1 MAKIDHLF
9 DILLERDGS
18 DLHLLEG
25 QRPKIRQYGQLINLK
40 DEPVLDGATIRDYL
54 QEICSED
61 QWKLFQKNRDLD
73 FAYGRVESSRFRA
86 NYYFQHHGIGG
97 VFRIIP
103 HRILSIDDLE
113 LPQILKVF
121 AQQRSGLILVTG
133 PTGCGKSTTL
143 AAVLDYINEHYSRY
157 ILTIEEPIEFVHVNK
172 KSIFCQREV
181 GGDVKSFSDA
191 LRSAQRQDCDVIL
204 VGEMRDYETISL
216 AVSAASVGK
225 LVFGTLHTNS
235 AVKTVD
241 RIIDVYP
248 PDEQLKARNMLG
260 DSLYAVCAQ
269 ILLKRA
275 DGSGRVV
282 ANEIL
287 INTYALASSIR
298 EGSTANIRHT
308 IQTGKDLGMQF
319 LDDSI
324 ADLLGKG
331 IIDNHEA
338 HLKAHNKQRFRIQTE
353 QEENLILDSVPLE
366 GT

>member
-9 DILLERDGS
+9 DTLLERDGS

-40 DEPVLDGATIRDYL
+40 DEPVLNGATIQDYL
-54 QEICSED
+54 KEICTED
-61 QWKLFQKNRDLD
+61 QWKLFQKNGDLD
-73 FAYGRVESSRFRA
+73 FAYDRGESSRFRA

-103 HRILSIDDLE
+103 HRILSIDDLG
-113 LPQILKVF
+113 LPQVLKVF
-121 AQQRSGLILVTG
+121 AQQHSGLILVTG

-143 AAVLDYINEHYSRY
+143 AAILDYINEHYSRY
-157 ILTIEEPIEFVHVNK
+157 ILTIEEPIEFVHINK
-172 KSIFCQREV
+172 KSVFCQREV
-181 GGDVKSFSDA
+181 GGDVVSFSEA
-191 LRSAQRQDCDVIL
+191 LRSAPRQDCDVIL

-216 AVSAASVGK
+216 AVSAASMGK

-235 AVKTVD
+235 AIKTID

-248 PDEQLKARNMLG
+248 HDEQWKARNMVA
-260 DSLYAVCAQ
+260 DSMHAVCAQ

-275 DGSGRVV
+275 DGSGRVA

-287 INTYALASSIR
+287 INTYTLAASIR

-319 LDDSI
+319 MDDSI
-324 ADLLGKG
+324 SDLLAKG

-338 HLKAHNKQRFRIQTE
+338 HLKAHNKKRFRIRAE
-353 QEENLILDSVPLE
+353 QEENLILDNVP
-366 GT
+366 